1 MGTSGVVRG
10 SILMRNRQMGVTA
23 IGWLFLLTPLAVV
36 IYAGIRLAPV
46 YLNYMKVVK
55 AMEGTV
61 GELKAGGVSPQSI
74 RTAIDKHFEIDMVE
88 YPTTKDM
95 KITKDGASWI
105 VESQYDDDAP
115 LFANLSLHVTF
126 DKKVKIG
133 GGGID

>member
-95 KITKDGASWI
+95 KITKDGSSWV

-126 DKKVKIG
+126 DKKVKVG
-133 GGGID
+133 GGGFD

>member
-1 MGTSGVVRG
+1 
-10 SILMRNRQMGVTA
+10 MRNRQMGVTA

>member
-1 MGTSGVVRG
+1 
-10 SILMRNRQMGVTA
+10 MRNRQVGVTA